1 MGRTP
6 PRKPRRRGRRILFQA
21 LGALV
26 MLLVLLGA
34 FDFVAFTNRVSGL
47 RAPEVAPAADA
58 VVVLTGGAGRIAIGV
73 ELVRT
78 GHGARL
84 LVTGTNP
91 QATLA
96 DLEASQGGAPEVYRC
111 CVDLGSDARTTIG
124 NGMETAAW
132 ARARGFGRII
142 VVTSDW
148 HMPRSMIELERSMP
162 EGEFLPYPVRTKP
175 DPTDTWSDPA
185 VFRAI
190 LYEWSK
196 YRITA
201 LLRGRARPSDG
212 THDN

>member
-1 MGRTP
+1 MPTVSP
-6 PRKPRRRGRRILFQA
+6 SKPQRKGKRILFQTLWA
-21 LGALV
+21 VGGLI
-26 MLLVLLGA
+26 VLLSVI
-34 FDFVAFTNRVSGL
+34 DFVAFTQRVSRL
-47 RAPEVAPAADA
+47 RAPEDMPRADA

-73 ELVRT
+73 DLVRA
-78 GHGARL
+78 GHGERL

-91 QATLA
+91 QTTLA

-124 NGMETAAW
+124 NGTETAAW
-132 ARARGFGRII
+132 ARARGFRQVI

-162 EGEFLPYPVRTKP
+162 EAEFLPYPVRTKP
-175 DPTDTWSDPA
+175 DPTKTWNDPD
-185 VFRAI
+185 VFRAM

-201 LLRGRARPSDG
+201 FLRTRPRPEAQGD
-212 THDN
+212 